1 MFQKENLIGENIAQ
15 GLKIESPKSPHFY
28 LKPDLHKEGVTGRP
42 VIVSVNCHTSQISE
56 YMNYHHQPIFREILS
71 HVKEIITVGFV
82 PENSYLVSLDIKSL
96 CTRIP
101 NTDGVKAA
109 KKNLDNHPKQTVAL
123 KLITTFS
130 ALILRLNN
138 FISNSKN
145 YL

>member
-15 GLKIESPKSPHFY
+15 GLKTESPKSPHFY

-42 VIVSVNCHTSQISE
+42 VIVSVNCHTSQTSE
-56 YMNYHHQPIFREILS
+56 YMNYNHQPIFREILS